1 MAKDPEVV
9 DVWTDGKMMRLE
21 FDDGSWSWDP
31 IIKIFYEPKTGL
43 VYVTQEDLCACV
55 QGTTLVPAPLPN
67 EVVELTGWTRGA
79 IAMALGDWLT
89 IRQEIKELRAQ
100 NS

>member
-1 MAKDPEVV
+1 MAKDPEIV
-9 DVWTDGKMMRLE
+9 DVWTDGDAMRLE
-21 FDDGSWSWDP
+21 FEDASWSWDNF
-31 IIKIFYEPKTGL
+31 IHILYDLNTGSI
-43 VYVTQEDLCACV
+43 YVTQEGLCVRV
-55 QGTTLVPAPLPN
+55 QGTKLIPSVLPN

-79 IAMALGDWLT
+79 VAMSLGDWLT